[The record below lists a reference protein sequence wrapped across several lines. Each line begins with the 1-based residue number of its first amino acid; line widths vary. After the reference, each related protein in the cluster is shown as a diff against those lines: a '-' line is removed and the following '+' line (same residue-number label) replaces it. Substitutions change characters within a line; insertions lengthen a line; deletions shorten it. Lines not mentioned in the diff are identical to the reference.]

1 MALRYLV
8 DENLRGPL
16 WSALRRANA
25 RRPEPLDIICVGDE
39 ADLPLGASDTDLPRW
54 AEDHGFVL
62 ASSDART
69 MPVHHRA
76 HLEAGRHC
84 PGVFLIDLPC
94 SIPQII
100 EALLYYAEESET
112 SLWYDRILYIP

>member
-1 MALRYLV
+1 MALRYLI

-16 WSALRRANA
+16 WVALHRLNA
-25 RRPEPLDIICVGDE
+25 RRPVPLEITRVGDE
-39 ADLPLGASDTDLPRW
+39 AGLPFGIGDPVLLRW

-62 ASSDART
+62 VSGDVRT

-76 HLEAGRHC
+76 HLQAGRHS

-94 SIPQII
+94 SIPQVVD
-100 EALLYYAEESET
+100 ALLYYAEESDEAV
-112 SLWYDRILYIP
+112 WRDRVVYIP

>member
-16 WSALRRANA
+16 WTALLRANA
-25 RRPEPLDIICVGDE
+25 RRLRPMEIACVGDE
-39 ADLPLGASDTDLPRW
+39 ADLPLG
-54 AEDHGFVL
+54 
-62 ASSDART
+62 SSDPEVLLFAEAHAFVVVSTDVRT
-69 MPVHHRA
+69 MPVHLRA

-84 PGVFLIDLPC
+84 DGVFLIDLPC

-100 EALLYYAEESET
+100 EALLYYAEESDP
-112 SLWYDRILYIP
+112 SHWQDRITYIP